1 MKLPDLPDL
10 PVRPALGEIVG
21 TLAEHG
27 VAVLVAPP
35 GTGKTT
41 LVPLALAAG
50 SSGRIVVAEPRRLAA
65 RAAAAR
71 MAALLGERV
80 GETVGY
86 SVRGDRKV
94 GARTRIEVVTS
105 GLLVRRLQSDPE
117 LAGVG
122 TVVLDEC
129 HERHLDADLLLAL
142 LLDARSGL
150 RPDLRVLATSATVA
164 ADRLAQLL
172 GSGMRVDAELGFAA
186 GSGVDPA
193 SHAAAGAGADPG
205 SGMVVGSGG
214 DAGMPGS
221 AVGTGVYS
229 SPDAVVGS
237 GSGVDSR
244 SDAEAGAGVGE
255 GTGLAVGA
263 GVGSATVAR
272 AVGSPVIDGSRAPV
286 LEVRGRAYPV
296 QVDYV
301 PALPRERIEA
311 QVARATR
318 SALATIDGD
327 VLVFL
332 PGVGE
337 INRTAGLLRDLDDV
351 DVVPLHGRLAGAAQ
365 DLALRPG
372 ARRRVVLSTAVAESS
387 LTVPGVRAVVD
398 SGLSRVSR
406 VDHRRGL
413 SGLATVRVSA
423 AVAEQRAGRAG
434 REAPGHAWRCWP
446 EYEHQTLPAYPEPE
460 IRTAELTRLALEL
473 ACWGTPDGTGLAWWD
488 APPQGG
494 LAMAHTVLRA
504 LGALDD
510 ADRITP
516 RGKDMAALG
525 LHPRL
530 ARALLDGAARVG
542 AKAAAEMVV
551 LMDDDSLAN
560 TVDAAAALRTLRTE
574 RPPRWT
580 REVQRLTRL
589 VASATA
595 DDSRDQPH
603 VSRARKDDSSGGD
616 RPGAGGARADVSAGG
631 DQRSVSDVRT
641 DASSGAERSDRP
653 DVGGVE
659 RRSGIG
665 HPDSRER
672 AGVHGGSVAGARG
685 GRERVTGGDE
695 ARFGTDVA
703 ALLIALAQPERL
715 ARRRASGSS
724 TYLMAGGTA
733 VTLPPGSGLAAAE
746 WLAVAVAD
754 RDPGRAEGRIRL
766 AAIADEELAREAAPG
781 LVVVADEVRWDGGD
795 VVARRVERLGAIV
808 LSEQA
813 IRQPD
818 PQLVERAVRQGLQT
832 EGLSLLRW
840 HDDARNLRQRLDF
853 LHRTLGAPWPA
864 VDDESLLTDLDS
876 WLGPELSTARRRSDL
891 ARIDA
896 GTALRRL
903 LPWPAA
909 ARLDELAPERL
920 EVPSGSRVRLDYSA
934 DQPVLA
940 VKVQEIFGWT
950 TPPTLADGRATILLH
965 LLSPAQRPV
974 AVTADLASFWQNG
987 WSQVRSDLRGRYPK
1001 HAWPEDPTTIPA
1013 HRGTARR
1020 AADRRP

>member
-1 MKLPDLPDL
+1 MKLPELPDL
-10 PVRPALGEIVG
+10 PVRPALERIAV
-21 TLAEHG
+21 TLADRG

-50 SSGRIVVAEPRRLAA
+50 SAGRIVVAEPRRLAA

-71 MAALLGERV
+71 MAALMGERV

-86 SVRGDRKV
+86 AVRGDRKV

-105 GLLVRRLQSDPE
+105 GLLVRRLQNDPE
-117 LAGVG
+117 LVGVAA
-122 TVVLDEC
+122 VVLDEC

-172 GSGMRVDAELGFAA
+172 G
-186 GSGVDPA
+186 
-193 SHAAAGAGADPG
+193 
-205 SGMVVGSGG
+205 
-214 DAGMPGS
+214 
-221 AVGTGVYS
+221 TGEEPES
-229 SPDAVVGS
+229 
-237 GSGVDSR
+237 
-244 SDAEAGAGVGE
+244 
-255 GTGLAVGA
+255 
-263 GVGSATVAR
+263 
-272 AVGSPVIDGSRAPV
+272 SRAPV
-286 LEVRGRAYPV
+286 LEVHGRTYPV
-296 QVDYV
+296 EVDYL

-311 QVARATR
+311 QVARAVRT
-318 SALATIDGD
+318 ALATIDGD

-337 INRTAGLLRDLDDV
+337 INRTAGLLRDLDGV

-372 ARRRVVLSTAVAESS
+372 SRRRVVLSTAVAESS

-488 APPQGG
+488 APPEGG
-494 LAMAHTVLRA
+494 LAAARTVLRA

-510 ADRITP
+510 ADLITP
-516 RGKDMAALG
+516 RGKAMADLG

-551 LMDDDSLAN
+551 LMDDDSLAG
-560 TVDAAAALRTLRTE
+560 TTDAAAALRTLRTE

-589 VASATA
+589 ITTMSSS
-595 DDSRDQPH
+595 DEPDQPLAEGTQADT
-603 VSRARKDDSSGGD
+603 SRGAGRHAGWGSGGPRVVVSSGVSNSGSAPG
-616 RPGAGGARADVSAGG
+616 RPGAGF
-631 DQRSVSDVRT
+631 
-641 DASSGAERSDRP
+641 DATNES
-653 DVGGVE
+653 
-659 RRSGIG
+659 
-665 HPDSRER
+665 
-672 AGVHGGSVAGARG
+672 GGS
-685 GRERVTGGDE
+685 
-695 ARFGTDVA
+695 GTDVA

-746 WLAVAVAD
+746 WLAVAVAE

-766 AAIADEELAREAAPG
+766 AAIADEDLAREAAPG
-781 LVVVADEVRWDGGD
+781 LVVVTDEVRWDGGD
-795 VVARRVERLGAIV
+795 VVARRVERLGAII
-808 LSEQA
+808 LSEKPL
-813 IRQPD
+813 RQPEQD
-818 PQLVERAVRQGLQT
+818 LVEQAVRQGLQV
-832 EGLSLLRW
+832 EGLGLLRW
-840 HDDARNLRQRLDF
+840 SDDARSLRQRLDF

-864 VDDESLLTDLDS
+864 VDDDALLADLAT
-876 WLGPELSTARRRSDL
+876 WLGPELSTARRRCDL
-891 ARIDA
+891 ARVDA

-909 ARLDELAPERL
+909 TRLDELAPERL

-940 VKVQEIFGWT
+940 VKVQEVFGWT
-950 TPPTLADGRATILLH
+950 DPPTLADGRARILLH

-987 WSQVRSDLRGRYPK
+987 WPQVRADLRGRYPK
-1001 HAWPEDPTTIPA
+1001 HAWPEDPATISA

-1020 AADRRP
+1020 ATNRPN